1 MTSEIEDRAKYLASQ
16 PYAIEVMKDKTTT
29 GEDVFLAKNPQLYGC
44 MAQGAT
50 IEEALANL
58 ADARLD
64 YIEGLLEDGEPVPAV
79 SSLLIYTSTSG
90 EIETVLLIDETVESE
105 PEREFLGDLDKVIQP
120 TTREPIL
127 KIEPIMV

>member
-1 MTSEIEDRAKYLASQ
+1 MTSEMEDKVRFLASQ
-16 PYAIEVMKDKTTT
+16 PYAVEVMKDKTTT

-50 IEEALANL
+50 VEEALANL

-79 SSLLIYTSTSG
+79 SSLAIYTSG
-90 EIETVLLIDETVESE
+90 ETELVIDETVEGE
-105 PEREFLGDLDKVIQP
+105 PEGGFLIDLDKVIQP
-120 TTREPIL
+120 TTREFIL

>member
-1 MTSEIEDRAKYLASQ
+1 MTSEIEDRAQYSANQ
-16 PYAIEVMKDKTTT
+16 PYAVDVMKDKATT

-64 YIEGLLEDGEPVPAV
+64 YIEGLLEDGEPVPAP
-79 SSLLIYTSTSG
+79 SPPSTYTSG
-90 EIETVLLIDETVESE
+90 ETETVLLIDETVEID
-105 PEREFLGDLDKVIQP
+105 PEGEFLVDLDRVIQP
-120 TTREPIL
+120 STRESIL

>member
-1 MTSEIEDRAKYLASQ
+1 MTSEIEDRAQYSANQ
-16 PYAIEVMKDKTTT
+16 PYAVDVMKDKATT

-64 YIEGLLEDGEPVPAV
+64 YIEGLLEDGEPVPAP
-79 SSLLIYTSTSG
+79 SPPSTYTSG
-90 EIETVLLIDETVESE
+90 ETETVLLIDETVEID
-105 PEREFLGDLDKVIQP
+105 PEGEFLVDLDRVIQP
-120 TTREPIL
+120 STRESIL
-127 KIEPIMV
+127 KIEPILV

>member
-1 MTSEIEDRAKYLASQ
+1 MASKIEDKAKYLASQ
-16 PYAIEVMKDKTTT
+16 PYAVEVMKDKTTT

-50 IEEALANL
+50 VEEALANL

-79 SSLLIYTSTSG
+79 SSPSIYTSG
-90 EIETVLLIDETVESE
+90 ETGTVLLIDETIEGE

-120 TTREPIL
+120 TTRESIL

>member
-16 PYAIEVMKDKTTT
+16 PYAVEVMKDKTTT

-50 IEEALANL
+50 VEEALANL
-58 ADARLD
+58 TDARLD
-64 YIEGLLEDGEPVPAV
+64 YIEGLLEEGEPVPAV
-79 SSLLIYTSTSG
+79 SSPSIYTSG
-90 EIETVLLIDETVESE
+90 ETETVLIIDETIEGES
-105 PEREFLGDLDKVIQP
+105 EREFLSDLDKVVQP
-120 TTREPIL
+120 TTREFIL

>member
-1 MTSEIEDRAKYLASQ
+1 MTSKIEDRAKYLASQ
-16 PYAIEVMKDKTTT
+16 PYAVEVMKDKTTT

-50 IEEALANL
+50 IEEAIANL

-64 YIEGLLEDGEPVPAV
+64 YIEDLLEDGDPVPDV
-79 SSLLIYTSTSG
+79 DSPSIYTSS
-90 EIETVLLIDETVESE
+90 EAETVLLIDETVGVVS
-105 PEREFLGDLDKVIQP
+105 EREFLSDLDKVIQP
-120 TTREPIL
+120 RTREFIL